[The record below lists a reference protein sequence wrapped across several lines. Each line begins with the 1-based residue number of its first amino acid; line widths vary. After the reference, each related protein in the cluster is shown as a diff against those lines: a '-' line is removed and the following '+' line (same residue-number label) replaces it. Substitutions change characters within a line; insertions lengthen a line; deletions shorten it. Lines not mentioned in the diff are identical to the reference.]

1 MNKII
6 KLAAVALV
14 LVSGSSCKKYL
25 DIEPVGRVIPK
36 TTEDFRGL
44 LTSAY
49 NFFPAHKS
57 LLAVRTDELLMDEY
71 ATGFP
76 AYKDIYAWNDNDADG
91 LTSSMPYT
99 AFYTSIF
106 NANHVIAEVE
116 KEAGISPETAQIKG
130 EAYLLRAYAHFE
142 LLNLYAKPYNP
153 GTAATDRGI
162 VLSLA
167 IDLEQNYKT
176 ATVAEVYAQILAD
189 IDAGRQLLNIT
200 NFDAGFN
207 YRFTKRAAAALA
219 ARVYEFKGDW
229 ANALALSQEALALN
243 GDLEDLNLTG
253 AVLPNNYRSKENIMS
268 MEKAFDAGVTNTS
281 MISDHLL
288 NIYDQVNDLRYPIY
302 FGRAFGNT
310 VSLKGGSNENKISF
324 RNGEL
329 YLIQAEAALQS
340 DNLALALKSLL
351 DLKVKRLKPA
361 YYQTE
366 ATRISAL
373 AKPALLQE
381 ILNERERELALEGHR
396 WYDLRRYGQPELV
409 HSFENGSSYT
419 LQKNDPKYTIRFPR
433 EAVANNPNLQ

>member
-6 KLAAVALV
+6 KLAAIV
-14 LVSGSSCKKYL
+14 LVVLSASSCKKYL

-36 TTEDFRGL
+36 SIEDFRGL

-49 NFFPAHKS
+49 KIFPAHKS

-76 AYKDIYAWNDNDADG
+76 AYRDIYTWNDNAADG
-91 LTSSMPYT
+91 LTSPMPYVS
-99 AFYTSIF
+99 FYTVIF

-116 KEAGISPETAQIKG
+116 KEAGSSAETAQLKG

-142 LLNLYAKPYNP
+142 LLNLYAKPYNAA
-153 GTAATDRGI
+153 TAATDRGI

-167 IDLEQNYKT
+167 IDLEQNYKP
-176 ATVAEVYAQILAD
+176 ATTAEVYTQVLAD
-189 IDAGRQLLNIT
+189 ISAGQQLLNVT
-200 NFDAGFN
+200 NFEAGFN
-207 YRFTKRAAAALA
+207 YRFTKRAAVALA

-229 ANALALSQEALALN
+229 TNALVSVQQALAIKS
-243 GDLEDLNLTG
+243 DLEDLNVAG
-253 AVLPNNYRSKENIMS
+253 ALLPNNYRSKENIMS
-268 MEKAFDAGVTNTS
+268 MEDAFDAGITNSS

-288 NIYDQVNDLRYPIY
+288 SVYNQSNDLRYPLY
-302 FGRAFGNT
+302 YGRSFGST
-310 VSLKGGSNENKISF
+310 VSLKGGANEKKISF

-396 WYDLRRYGQPELV
+396 WYDLRRYGQPELM
-409 HSFENGSSYT
+409 HSFDDGSSYT
-419 LQKNDPKYTIRFPR
+419 LQKNDPRYTLRFPAAAR
-433 EAVANNPNLQ
+433 ANNPNLQ

>member
-14 LVSGSSCKKYL
+14 VLSASSCKKYL
-25 DIEPVGRVIPK
+25 DIEPAGRVIPK

-116 KEAGISPETAQIKG
+116 KEAGVSPETAQIKG

-142 LLNLYAKPYNP
+142 LLNLYAKPYNA

-189 IDAGRQLLNIT
+189 IEAGRQLLNVT

-207 YRFTKRAAAALA
+207 YRFTKRAAAALT

-229 ANALALSQEALALN
+229 ANALASSQQALALN
-243 GDLEDLNLTG
+243 GDLEDLNVTG

-288 NIYDQVNDLRYPIY
+288 NIYDQANDLRYPMY

-310 VSLKGGSNENKISF
+310 VSLKGAFNENKISF